1 MPKSLSE
8 WLTYIERVH
17 PSAIEMGLE
26 RVNAV
31 KDRLRLVLP
40 CPTFAV
46 GGTNGKGSACA
57 LLEAILSHAGYGVG
71 TYISPHLLRY
81 NERVRIGRRE
91 VSDDALVEAF
101 SVVEAARGDVPLTY
115 FEFGTLAAVWLFVH
129 ARVDVAVLEVGLG
142 GRLDAVNAFDADC
155 ALVMSIALDHMQ
167 YLGDTREKIA
177 FEKAGIFRPGKPAI
191 CGDTDPPRTLNE
203 HATRIGARLL
213 LIDREFGFEAEPRQ
227 WRYWGPYGSRHAL
240 PHPALRGDYQLA
252 NASACLAG
260 LDMLRDRLPV
270 TADDVR
276 QGLLTAENPGR
287 FQVLPGRPVVVLD
300 VAHNAA
306 AASAL
311 ARNLARMPRAQ
322 RTFAVFGMLADKDIA
337 AVASEVK
344 EEIDEWLI
352 ASIDAPRGADSAL
365 VAAGLAL
372 AGIGENVS
380 KHPNIAAAYAQA
392 RDRAAENDR
401 IVVFG
406 SFYTVAAVMAARG
419 APHEVNAG

>member
-1 MPKSLSE
+1 
-8 WLTYIERVH
+8 
-17 PSAIEMGLE
+17 
-26 RVNAV
+26 
-31 KDRLRLVLP
+31 
-40 CPTFAV
+40 
-46 GGTNGKGSACA
+46 
-57 LLEAILSHAGYGVG
+57 
-71 TYISPHLLRY
+71 
-81 NERVRIGRRE
+81 
-91 VSDDALVEAF
+91 
-101 SVVEAARGDVPLTY
+101 
-115 FEFGTLAAVWLFVH
+115 
-129 ARVDVAVLEVGLG
+129 
-142 GRLDAVNAFDADC
+142 
-155 ALVMSIALDHMQ
+155 
-167 YLGDTREKIA
+167 
-177 FEKAGIFRPGKPAI
+177 
-191 CGDTDPPRTLNE
+191 
-203 HATRIGARLL
+203 
-213 LIDREFGFEAEPRQ
+213 
-227 WRYWGPYGSRHAL
+227 
-240 PHPALRGDYQLA
+240 
-252 NASACLAG
+252 
-260 LDMLRDRLPV
+260 MLRDRLPV

-365 VAAGLAL
+365 VAAALAL

-380 KHPNIAAAYAQA
+380 KHPSIAAAYAQA